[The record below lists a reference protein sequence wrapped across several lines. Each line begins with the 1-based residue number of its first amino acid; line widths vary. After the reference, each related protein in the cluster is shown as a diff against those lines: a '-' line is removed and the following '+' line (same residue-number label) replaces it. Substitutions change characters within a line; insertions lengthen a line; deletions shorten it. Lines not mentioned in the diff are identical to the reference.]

1 MSTDTK
7 RNFQGVWIPAA
18 IWLDRSLS
26 ITEKV
31 MLVEINSLETSDRG
45 CYASND
51 HFSEFF
57 GLSKSRVS
65 ELISGLASKD
75 LVRVDLIR
83 EGKQIV
89 GRQIWMTENG
99 RLLTGGFTPSERA
112 TTSSENTHTPLRKTR
127 RPSSEKAVTPF
138 EKGDDPSSEKAKES
152 NTDSNNTLS
161 NTESNT
167 LSLPASAGEEAPSA
181 DTELQAACRA
191 TWKSYSD
198 AYFHR
203 YGVEPV
209 RNAAVNASIKSFVQ
223 KLPHSEAPHVAAF
236 FVSHNDKF
244 YVQKTHPVFLLL
256 KDAEGLRTQWATGRA
271 MTSTRAAQLDGTA
284 TNANAVNEAIE
295 MWKRRERNAAI

>member
-26 ITEKV
+26 LTEKV
-31 MLVEINSLETSDRG
+31 MLVEINSLESSDRG
-45 CYASND
+45 CFAGND

-57 GLSKSRVS
+57 DLSKSRVS
-65 ELISGLASKD
+65 EIISSLADKH
-75 LVRVDLIR
+75 LVRVDLVR
-83 EGKQIV
+83 NGKQIV
-89 GRQIWMTENG
+89 GRQIWMTDTG
-99 RLLTGGFTPSERA
+99 RLLTGGVTPSEKA
-112 TTSSENTHTPLRKTR
+112 TTSSENTHTPLRKRR
-127 RPSSEKAVTPF
+127 RPSSEKAMTPF
-138 EKGDDPSSEKAKES
+138 GKGVDPSSEKAIES

-167 LSLPASAGEEAPSA
+167 SLPAFAGEESPSA
-181 DTELQAACRA
+181 DTEIQAACRA

-198 AYFHR
+198 AYFNR

-209 RNAAVNASIKSFVQ
+209 RNAAVNTSIKSFVQ
-223 KLPHSEAPHVAAF
+223 KLPHNEAPYVAAF

-256 KDAEGLRTQWATGRA
+256 KDAEGLRTQWATGRE

-284 TNANAVNEAIE
+284 TNANAAQEAIA
-295 MWKRRERNAAI
+295 MLRRRNGNASV

>member
-31 MLVEINSLETSDRG
+31 MLVEINSLESSDRG

-65 ELISGLASKD
+65 ELISGLAAKD

-89 GRQIWMTENG
+89 GRQIWMTETG
-99 RLLTGGFTPSERA
+99 RLLAGGVTPSEKA
-112 TTSSENTHTPLRKTR
+112 TTSSENTHTPLRKRR
-127 RPSSEKAVTPF
+127 RPSSENTVTPF
-138 EKGDDPSSEKAKES
+138 GKGDDPSSEKAKES

-161 NTESNT
+161 NTESNPV
-167 LSLPASAGEEAPSA
+167 SLPASAGEKVPSA
-181 DTELQAACRA
+181 DTELQAVCRA

-198 AYFHR
+198 AYFNR

-209 RNAAVNASIKSFVQ
+209 RNAAVNTSIKSFVQ
-223 KLPHSEAPHVAAF
+223 KLPYNEAPYVAAF

-256 KDAEGLRTQWATGRA
+256 KDAEGLRTQWATGQA

-284 TNANAVNEAIE
+284 TNANAAQEAIA
-295 MWKRRERNAAI
+295 MLRRRNGHASV